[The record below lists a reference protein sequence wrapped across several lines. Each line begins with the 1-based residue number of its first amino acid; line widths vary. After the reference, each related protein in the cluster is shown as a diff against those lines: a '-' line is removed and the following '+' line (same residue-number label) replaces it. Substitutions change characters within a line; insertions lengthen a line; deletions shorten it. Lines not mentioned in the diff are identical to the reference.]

1 MRRTKIVCTI
11 GHASDN
17 EQTLREMLLSGMDVA
32 RLNFSHGDHESHKH
46 KVDLVRRLSAETGK
60 HTALLLDTKGPEIRV
75 GLFRGGKAILESEE
89 QFIMTSEDILGDN
102 KQVSISYKGLPDD
115 VSPGD
120 IILMDDG
127 MIALKII
134 SAGNGRIVTKV
145 LNGGVLT
152 DRKSLC
158 VPGAHINL
166 DFLSPQDIA
175 DLEFGI
181 KEDFD
186 IIAASFTQSAEN
198 IRQMRRELEKRHC
211 RDMMIFAKIESVLGV
226 RNIDEIINEADGI
239 MVARGDMGV
248 EIPLENVPIIQKQII
263 EKCRERGKTV
273 ITATQLLE
281 SMTVNPR
288 PTRAEVNDVANA
300 IFDGTSA
307 IMLSGETANG
317 RYPVESV
324 KTMARVAERTESA
337 IDYKKRFKEYF
348 FTELFTSV
356 TTAVSHAACTT
367 ASDLK
372 ATAIIVVSKSGQTA
386 RMISRYRPDTPI
398 VGCSPLVKTCRQ
410 LNIVWGV
417 TPVLIDEVDTIDR
430 LIDGAVEASMNNSLV
445 TYGDLIVIT
454 AGIPIGISGT
464 TNMLKVQI
472 VGNVLINGTGLSPGS
487 VCGNLCVGKN
497 AEELRMNF
505 KEGDIIAIPEVDS
518 SIIDLIRL
526 AGGIITEHGGP
537 ESYPA
542 IVGQTLAI
550 PVISCSAGATG
561 ILKCGT
567 TVTLDAYTGIV
578 HSNS

>member
-11 GHASDN
+11 GPASDN

-89 QFIMTSEDILGDN
+89 QFILTSEDILGDN

-127 MIALKII
+127 MIVKII
-134 SAGNGRIVTKV
+134 SAGNGKIVTKV

-186 IIAASFTQSAEN
+186 IIAASFTQTAEN
-198 IRQMRRELEKRHC
+198 IRQMRRELEKRHS

-348 FTELFTSV
+348 CTELFTSV

-386 RMISRYRPDTPI
+386 RMTSRYRPDTPI

-472 VGNVLINGTGLSPGS
+472 VGNVLINGTGLSPAASAKSLCRKKCRGASHELQGRRYNSHSGS
-487 VCGNLCVGKN
+487 G
-497 AEELRMNF
+497 F
-505 KEGDIIAIPEVDS
+505 KHNRPYQ
-518 SIIDLIRL
+518 
-526 AGGIITEHGGP
+526 AGRRYNNRTRRTRILSCHSRTDPCDTCDFLFGG
-537 ESYPA
+537 SDGY
-542 IVGQTLAI
+542 
-550 PVISCSAGATG
+550 S
-561 ILKCGT
+561 
-567 TVTLDAYTGIV
+567 
-578 HSNS
+578 